1 MIKKTKNN
9 SNKKNEDQKWIKILN
24 EIKCLGMKLKKKTSK
39 NIRNKI
45 NNNKK
50 NMNQN

>member
-24 EIKCLGMKLKKKTSK
+24 ETKMLRDKIEKKTF
-39 NIRNKI
+39 
-45 NNNKK
+45 KK
-50 NMNQN
+50 H

>member
-24 EIKCLGMKLKKKTSK
+24 EIKCLGMKLKKK
-39 NIRNKI
+39 NF
-45 NNNKK
+45 KK
-50 NMNQN
+50 H